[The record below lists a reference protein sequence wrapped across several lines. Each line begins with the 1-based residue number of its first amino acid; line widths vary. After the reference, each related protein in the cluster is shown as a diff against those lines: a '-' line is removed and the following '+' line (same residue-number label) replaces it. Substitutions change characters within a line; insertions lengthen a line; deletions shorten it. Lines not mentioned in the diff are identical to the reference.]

1 MSNSGNFEI
10 IQIVEAVARE
20 RGIPKADLISAMEQ
34 AYQIAGR
41 KKYGAEHNIKAEIDQ
56 NTGDIRLFRV
66 LDIVEN
72 SEDSFTEISLDHAQ
86 ETKPDA
92 VLGGQILDPLP
103 PIELGRVV
111 AGIAKQVIVQKVT
124 EFEKKRQYEDFKS
137 RAGEIINGIVK
148 RVEFGN
154 IIVDLGRA
162 EAIIRRD
169 QQIRG
174 EVFKVGDRI
183 KTLVKDVKEDTKGHQ
198 IFLSRTDPQFLVKLF
213 EIEVPE
219 VYDNIIE
226 IRAVAREP
234 GSKAKIAVFASDV
247 SVDPVGSCV
256 GVRGSRVRAVTNELA
271 GEKIDII
278 LWDKNMAQFII
289 NAMTPA
295 EISKIVF
302 NEEKGKVEAIVPE
315 DQLSMAVGK
324 GGQNV
329 RLASKIT
336 GWTIDVLTDD
346 QESLRRTEEF
356 TNNTELF
363 MKELEV
369 EEIIAQLLCS
379 EGYSSIYQI
388 ATAEDS
394 SLLAIEGFEEELV
407 TELKNRAINIIDSQ
421 NESIIDKLE
430 SLGAEQELIDLLEMP
445 PEYILKLAEYG
456 VKTIEDLGEITV
468 QEFRK
473 IVPNNIMSKE
483 EMQQFIEFA
492 KNREQ

>member
-1 MSNSGNFEI
+1 MSNPGNFEI
-10 IQIVEAVARE
+10 IQIVDAVARE
-20 RGIPKADLISAMEQ
+20 RGIPKADLINAMEQ

-56 NTGDIRLFRV
+56 NTGDIKLFRV
-66 LDIVEN
+66 MDIVEN
-72 SEDSFTEISLDHAQ
+72 PEDSFTEIALDHAR

-92 VLGGQILDPLP
+92 ELGEQILDPLP

-111 AGIAKQVIVQKVT
+111 AGIAKQVIVQKVS
-124 EFEKKRQYEDFKS
+124 EFEKKRQYDEFKS
-137 RAGEIINGIVK
+137 RAGEVINGIVK

-162 EAIIRRD
+162 EGLMRRD

-174 EVFKVGDRI
+174 EIFKVGDRI
-183 KTLVKDVKEDTKGHQ
+183 KSLVRDVKEDAKGHQ

-219 VYDNIIE
+219 IYDNIIE
-226 IRAVAREP
+226 VRSVAREP

-247 SVDPVGSCV
+247 GVDPVGSCV
-256 GVRGSRVRAVTNELA
+256 GVRGARVRAITNELS

-278 LWDKNMAQFII
+278 VWDKNMAQFII

-302 NEEKGKVEAIVPE
+302 DEEKGRVEAIVPE

-346 QESLRRTEEF
+346 QESARRSEEF
-356 TNNTELF
+356 ANNTELF

-369 EEIIAQLLCS
+369 EEIVAQLLCS
-379 EGYSSIYQI
+379 EGYGSIYQV

-394 SLLAIEGFEEELV
+394 ALLSIEGFEEELV
-407 TELKNRAINIIDSQ
+407 AELKNRAINIIDSQ
-421 NESIIDKLE
+421 NEAIIDKLE
-430 SLGAEQELIDLLEMP
+430 SLGAQQELIDLLEIP

-468 QEFRK
+468 HEFRK
-473 IVPNNIMSKE
+473 IVPNNVMSKD
-483 EMQQFIEFA
+483 EMQQLIEFA
-492 KNREQ
+492 KNQEE